1 MANDLRQYVK
11 RLEKLNKER
20 AARGEERL
28 TYGKAVQLGVLDH
41 KEKAKPER

>member
-28 TYGKAVQLGVLDH
+28 TYGKAVQLGVL
-41 KEKAKPER
+41 EKASAEKK